1 MQRPM
6 LTRITESVL
15 NPFVG
20 KSVAMYFTKPHTVE
34 AEATLRYSLAS
45 I

>member
-1 MQRPM
+1 M
-6 LTRITESVL
+6 L

-20 KSVAMYFTKPHTVE
+20 KSVAMYFTKPQMLE
-34 AEATLRYSLAS
+34 AEAILGYSVAS